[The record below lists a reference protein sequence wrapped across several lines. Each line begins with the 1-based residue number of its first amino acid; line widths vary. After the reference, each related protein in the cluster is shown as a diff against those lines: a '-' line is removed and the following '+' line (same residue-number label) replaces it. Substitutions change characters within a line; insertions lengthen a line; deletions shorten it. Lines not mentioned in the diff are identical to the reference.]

1 MNSFAVLKP
10 ASPKANQPLPTQSA
24 PAVTVSQ
31 PVSPIVII
39 KTTRQKR
46 DGKVEDHLPNPFP
59 LPQYF
64 PATVEV
70 GLQNESIGIISKF
83 ATCIASLILCFKQYP
98 TTQEFTGV
106 AQQVIEK
113 YPWMKA
119 RLGPPTVC
127 YISILLRT
135 CSIVYT

>member
-1 MNSFAVLKP
+1 M
-10 ASPKANQPLPTQSA
+10 
-24 PAVTVSQ
+24 
-31 PVSPIVII
+31 
-39 KTTRQKR
+39 
-46 DGKVEDHLPNPFP
+46 EDHLPNPFP

-70 GLQNESIGIISKF
+70 GMQNESIGIISKF
-83 ATCIASLILCFKQYP
+83 ATSIASSILCYP
-98 TTQEFTGV
+98 TTQEFTEV